1 MTDSTTTATALA
13 SQYAAQVTSDLERN
27 VKEQERIRAEIDTLQ
42 EQLTALLHDHTVLTN
57 IGQALDTPSAP
68 AESGQATKDAVVP
81 APRSKGSAS
90 SGKAKQQSAAK
101 KTGSTRR
108 PAAKKQAGR
117 TAPAKTATTKSAPAK
132 SASTKATT
140 AKATATKATAAKS
153 APAKSAPAKATAA
166 KPTAAK
172 PAETT
177 LVDLVR
183 GHLAAQSEPRSAAE
197 VATDLGKAHPERGI
211 KTTVVRTT
219 LENLVAK
226 NRAQRSKQG
235 TSVFYTAPDDA
246 PAAQDKTD
254 KADKPKAQA
263 QTKAEPSQ

>member
-57 IGQALDTPSAP
+57 IGQALDTPSAS

-81 APRSKGSAS
+81 APRGKGSAS

-117 TAPAKTATTKSAPAK
+117 TAPAKTATTKAAPAK

-153 APAKSAPAKATAA
+153 APAKATATKA
-166 KPTAAK
+166 TAAK